1 MSRKPEWIED
11 RKAFPVSV
19 RKAVAERSGGI
30 CEIEG
35 CDAEA
40 SDYDHFLPVA
50 FGGESTLENCR
61 HLCREHNAAKGR
73 VEAKMAIRADKM
85 GGRIGQ
91 QARRKAGKTAKI
103 AGRGFD
109 TRLKR
114 KLPTKKHPHGQTVA
128 RKPKA

>member
-1 MSRKPEWIED
+1 MSRRPEWIDE
-11 RKAFPVSV
+11 RKPFPAAV
-19 RKAVAERSGGI
+19 RKAVAKRSGGV

-35 CDAEA
+35 CKEKATDF
-40 SDYDHFLPVA
+40 DHCPIPVA
-50 FGGESTLENCR
+50 FGGPSTYENCR

-91 QARRKAGKTAKI
+91 QARRKAGKTKKI
-103 AGRGFD
+103 PSRGFD
-109 TRLKR
+109 TRYR
-114 KLPTKKHPHGQTVA
+114 KKMNGQTVA